1 MHPTCGGIHVSS
13 THKCDLYNIFQRFDA
28 TILANSVFCHV
39 AHQVRTEAIQIYVHA
54 SVVIIKKKIYI
65 TSIIMANTQTNEELI
80 HLAEAT
86 S

>member
-13 THKCDLYNIFQRFDA
+13 THKCDHYNIFQRFDA
-28 TILANSVFCHV
+28 TILANSGFCHV

-54 SVVIIKKKIYI
+54 SVVIKNKKIKI

-80 HLAEAT
+80 HVAKAT